1 MAWFTAKEWKNRLVE
16 FAGRRSLKNV
26 STNETAVY
34 DVTRNEGQ
42 VSQEGDS
49 FSATTMNDLEQR
61 ISDAFAEAEE
71 ANTQLSSEILGKAP
85 ASDPTLTFQNVG
97 GTGGRVELRKSGGNP
112 YALSLVYTNPS
123 GENTFHS
130 LVDSDG
136 SRLWV
141 MPNELTEVKNSF
153 QAGVNTLYSK
163 CVSCGVTPANQT
175 PAVIA
180 NAIQVIHD
188 NRYNE
193 GYEDGQNA
201 SVPTRFSAKEVYRNS
216 GWNDGNNYTSVFNSE
231 LYNKELYASLLVAV
245 REHVNSGEGST
256 TTMNEVRYSPSTG
269 EIFVDS
275 VGCYAEHIT
284 AYYK

>member
-1 MAWFTAKEWKNRLVE
+1 M
-16 FAGRRSLKNV
+16 
-26 STNETAVY
+26 
-34 DVTRNEGQ
+34 
-42 VSQEGDS
+42 
-49 FSATTMNDLEQR
+49 
-61 ISDAFAEAEE
+61 
-71 ANTQLSSEILGKAP
+71 
-85 ASDPTLTFQNVG
+85 
-97 GTGGRVELRKSGGNP
+97 RKSGGNP

-123 GENTFHS
+123 GENTFHT

-141 MPNELTEVKNSF
+141 MPYELTEVKNSF
-153 QAGVNTLYSK
+153 QAGVNTLYNK
-163 CVSCGVTPANQT
+163 CVSCGVTPSSKT

-245 REHVNSGEGST
+245 REHVSYGEGSV

>member
-141 MPNELTEVKNSF
+141 MPYELTEVKNSF
-153 QAGVNTLYSK
+153 QAGVNTLYNK
-163 CVSCGVTPANQT
+163 CVSCGVTPSSKT

-245 REHVNSGEGST
+245 REHVSYGEGSA